1 MFGLPGEVSA
11 CLIGRDGVA
20 TQASAAAVVEDGGG
34 LSRRGAGTVVRDLAE
49 LLDKDDR

>member
-11 CLIGRDGVA
+11 CLSGMDGVV
-20 TQASAAAVVEDGGG
+20 TQASAAAVFEDAAELSG
-34 LSRRGAGTVVRDLAE
+34 LGADIVVLDLAE

>member
-1 MFGLPGEVSA
+1 MFGLPGEISA
-11 CLIGRDGVA
+11 CLIGRDGVV

-34 LSRRGAGTVVRDLAE
+34 LSGPGAGIVMRDLAE

>member
-1 MFGLPGEVSA
+1 MFGLPCEVSA

-20 TQASAAAVVEDGGG
+20 TQASAAAVAEDGRG